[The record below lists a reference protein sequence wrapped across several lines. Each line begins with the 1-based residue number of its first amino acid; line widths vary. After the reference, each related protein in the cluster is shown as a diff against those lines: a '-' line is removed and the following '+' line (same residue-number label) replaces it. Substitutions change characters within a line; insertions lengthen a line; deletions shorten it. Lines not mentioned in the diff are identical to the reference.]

1 MEGKRTQLLQ
11 RSIERYIV
19 VLIVV
24 LCINIGILFMLRT
37 QVKVIGL
44 LQGQLVQ
51 LQQDQQILASA
62 EQIYQTYK
70 DDIDTI
76 TSIFPDEE
84 TVLAFLQMLESLAQG
99 YSESSMVR
107 FITFSPLPEND
118 KLFLLFNISMRTDI
132 DRLTSFLTKLE
143 TLPYMTRLTDITVT
157 WVDPKTGIIDA
168 GMKLKLYVKNP
179 FTAK

>member
-11 RSIERYIV
+11 RSIERYVV
-19 VLIVV
+19 VLIVI
-24 LCINIGILFMLRT
+24 LCINIGIIFMLRT

-70 DDIDTI
+70 NDIDTI

-84 TVLAFLQMLESLAQG
+84 TVLVFLQTLESIARG
-99 YSESSMVR
+99 YSDSSMVK
-107 FITFSPLPEND
+107 FAAFSPIPESD
-118 KLFLLFNISMRTDI
+118 KLYLIFNITMRTDV
-132 DRLTSFLTKLE
+132 DRLTSFLRELE
-143 TLPYMTRLTDITVT
+143 GLPYMTRLIDITVT
-157 WVDPKTGIIDA
+157 WVDREKGSIDA

-179 FTAK
+179 FASK